1 MTRIQ
6 DQIVEMLEKRLN
18 FNVQQRQAAFNRG
31 DFAQVSMIDTD
42 TAETNRM
49 LELIRPSDN

>member
-1 MTRIQ
+1 MTGIQ

-31 DFAQVSMIDTD
+31 DISEVARLDAD
-42 TAETNRM
+42 TAEIDR
-49 LELIRPSDN
+49 LLGLIRQD